1 MRRLPA
7 LRRELSILPAPP
19 SDDGTPRWFLFDP
32 VRNNF
37 HVLTRRAV
45 KILSHWRTETPNV
58 AISRMASEHPELK
71 VDEDTLKDITRFLY
85 QQKLTESSPS
95 GHADAFAEEEAAAQ
109 SELHKQLLHK
119 SIFFRIPLFRPHKF
133 LSATAPYL
141 NVLFKKQSWAII
153 LTTGLIGLF
162 FAARQWEQF
171 LATFMYFFTLEGF
184 FFYALTLTLIKTLHE
199 LGHAY
204 TAHHFG
210 AHVPVMGIAFLL
222 MFPVLYTDTT
232 DAWRITSRRKRAL
245 IDAGGMIV
253 EFAIACIAIF
263 LWSFLPD
270 GPARSTAFFVATSS
284 WLLSLM
290 VNLNPCMRFD
300 GYYLLSDL
308 CGFQNMQSSGF
319 QLGRWKMRKTLWGLK
334 QPRPI
339 KTTPRKQVGLLTYCY
354 VTWAYRLFLFTA
366 IALLIYHFSP
376 KPFGAVLF
384 IAILI
389 LFLGAPIKREL
400 IFLWSQKMAILS
412 SLHGRLT
419 LTLYVISLAL
429 FFMPWQT
436 RISAPALLQPALQ
449 TKLFP
454 RNAAYIDDIHVQ
466 NGDYVA
472 KGDLLISL
480 SSKDLIYE
488 RDQSRQRLKHLS
500 AQLGR
505 QTPTLT
511 EQRLN
516 ATLLQDY
523 AAEDIKLQALKTDI
537 DRLDIYAP
545 HDGIIS
551 ELPLDLHNGR
561 YIHTSDPLMRIV
573 SPKTQTLLALP
584 YDIEAARLS
593 STARFLF
600 ISDDATAKPIQ
611 GHLTHLALTT
621 EPVITDAVLTSIA
634 GGKVAVIPNNNGE
647 LFAHRPVFKV
657 QGQADNSAYLS
668 RAQRGIVKINAKP
681 QSPAR
686 ALWRSIIRVLIRE
699 TDF

>member
-1 MRRLPA
+1 MKCLPA

-37 HVLTRRAV
+37 HILTRRAV
-45 KILSHWRTETPNV
+45 KILSHWKAETPDV
-58 AISRMASEHPELK
+58 AISLMASEHPELK
-71 VDEDTLKDITRFLY
+71 LDQDTLKEITRFLY
-85 QQKLTESSPS
+85 QQKLTETSPA
-95 GHADAFAEEEAAAQ
+95 GHTNFFAEEEAAAQ
-109 SELHKQLLHK
+109 SDLHKQLLHK
-119 SIFFRIPLFRPHKF
+119 SIFFRIPLFRPQKF
-133 LSATAPYL
+133 LSATAPYIR
-141 NVLFKKQSWAII
+141 VLLKKQSWAII
-153 LTTGLIGLF
+153 LTVGLIGLF

-184 FFYALTLTLIKTLHE
+184 FFYALTLTVIKTLHE

-319 QLGRWKMRKTLWGLK
+319 QLGRWKMRQTLWGLK
-334 QPRPI
+334 QPKPI
-339 KTTPRKQVGLLTYCY
+339 KTTPRKQFGLLTYCY

-412 SLHGRLT
+412 SLRGRLT
-419 LTLYVISLAL
+419 LTLCSISLAL
-429 FFMPWQT
+429 FFLPWQT
-436 RISAPALLQPALQ
+436 RISAPALLQPTMQ
-449 TKLFP
+449 TELFP
-454 RNAAYIDDIHVQ
+454 RNAGHISHIHIQ
-466 NGDYVA
+466 NGDYVS

-480 SSKDLIYE
+480 SSEALIYE
-488 RDQSRQRLKHLS
+488 RNQSRQRLKHLS
-500 AQLGR
+500 AQLDR
-505 QTPTLT
+505 HASKLTEPYPRTTLT
-511 EQRLN
+511 
-516 ATLLQDY
+516 QDY
-523 AAEDIKLQALKTDI
+523 AAEEIKLKALKTDI
-537 DRLDIYAP
+537 GRLDINAP

-551 ELPLDLHNGR
+551 ELPLDLHIGR
-561 YIHTSDPLMRIV
+561 YVQTSEPLMRIV
-573 SPKTQTLLALP
+573 SPNSQTLLALP
-584 YDIEAARLS
+584 NDIEAARLS

-600 ISDDATAKPIQ
+600 ISDDAAAKPVK
-611 GHLTHLALTT
+611 GHLTHLAPTT
-621 EPVITDAVLTSIA
+621 EPVITDTILTSMA
-634 GGKVAVIPNNNGE
+634 GGKIAVIPDGDGN
-647 LFAHRPVFKV
+647 LLAHRPIFKV
-657 QGQADNSAYLS
+657 QGQADNGTHLS
-668 RAQRGIVKINAKP
+668 RAQRGVVKIDAKP